1 MRVLSMFRRSK
12 ARRFSKNRSG
22 TAAIEFAIVAP
33 AFLVALVGTME
44 IGIAYG
50 AQASLQNSANVAAR
64 LVRTGQ
70 AQGNSLTQQQFRDQI
85 CANIQPLLACD
96 SNLQIDLESYNGFG
110 SAGFGSPLASDGTL
124 NPSLNQYQPG
134 NPCDVVLL
142 RVFYK
147 WQVITPLIGPMLA
160 NMPNNTMLMSA
171 TSAFRNEPYTSGVAG
186 C

>member
-1 MRVLSMFRRSK
+1 MFWRNKR
-12 ARRFSKNRSG
+12 RRFVRSRSG
-22 TAAIEFAIVAP
+22 ATALEFAIVAP
-33 AFLVALVGTME
+33 VFLVALVGTME
-44 IGIAYG
+44 VGIAYG
-50 AQASLQNSANVAAR
+50 AQASLQNSANAAAR

-70 AQGNSLTQQQFRDQI
+70 AQGGSLTQTQFHDVI

-96 SNLQIDLESYNGFG
+96 SNLQIDLQSYNSFG
-110 SAGFGSPLASDGTL
+110 GANFGSPLLPNGNLD
-124 NPSLNQYQPG
+124 PSLNRYQPG

-147 WQVITPLIGPMLA
+147 WHVITPIIGPLLA
-160 NMPNNTMLMSA
+160 NMPGDTMLMSA

>member
-1 MRVLSMFRRSK
+1 MFWRSK
-12 ARRFSKNRSG
+12 TRRFSRSRSG
-22 TAAIEFAIVAP
+22 ATAIEFAIV
-33 AFLVALVGTME
+33 
-44 IGIAYG
+44 AYG
-50 AQASLQNSANVAAR
+50 AQASLQNAANAAAR

-70 AQGNSLTQQQFRDQI
+70 AQSGALTQTQFRDQI
-85 CANIQPLLACD
+85 CSSIQPLLSCD
-96 SNLQIDLESYNGFG
+96 ANLQIDLEAYSNFG
-110 SAGFGSPLASDGTL
+110 GADFGSPLLGDGTL
-124 NPSLNQYQPG
+124 NPNLNKYQPG

-147 WQVITPLIGPMLA
+147 WQVITPIIGPMLA

>member
-1 MRVLSMFRRSK
+1 MFWRSK
-12 ARRFSKNRSG
+12 TRRFSRSRSG
-22 TAAIEFAIVAP
+22 ATAIEFAIVAP
-33 AFLVALVGTME
+33 IFLVALIGTME

-50 AQASLQNSANVAAR
+50 AQASLQNSANAAAR

-70 AQGNSLTQQQFRDQI
+70 AQGGALTQEQFRNQI
-85 CANIQPLLACD
+85 CTNIQPLLSCD
-96 SNLQIDLESYNGFG
+96 SNLQIDLESYSGFG
-110 SAGFGSPLASDGTL
+110 SASFSSPLRSDGTL
-124 NPSLNQYQPG
+124 DPSLDKYQPG

-147 WQVITPLIGPMLA
+147 WQVITPVIGPMLA

-171 TSAFRNEPYTSGVAG
+171 TAAFRNEPYTSGVAG